1 MWEQNYTPVAES
13 LGASTV
19 VAAIPLVILFVMLG
33 VIRKP
38 SWVAGLSAL
47 GVAVVLAVGIYGMPV
62 PQAGMSMVMGAAFG
76 LFPIGWIVIASLV
89 LYRVTV
95 VTGKF
100 EIIKIRKSGIPS

>member
-13 LGASTV
+13 LSASTV

-62 PQAGMSMVMGAAFG
+62 PQAGMTMVMGAAFG
-76 LFPIGWIVIASLV
+76 LLSL
-89 LYRVTV
+89 
-95 VTGKF
+95 
-100 EIIKIRKSGIPS
+100 IHI